1 MADQLPGLPEASFAR
16 ARHHMVF
23 IGSVPLLN
31 CDAVTVW
38 FTMNGVRVVDLDG
51 VAGSAGHIGPIE
63 CDVSA
68 GRETRI
74 GRRANE

>member
-23 IGSVPLLN
+23 IGSVLLLN

-38 FTMNGVRVVDLDG
+38 FAMNGD
-51 VAGSAGHIGPIE
+51 
-63 CDVSA
+63 
-68 GRETRI
+68 
-74 GRRANE
+74 ANVFESSIWMV